1 MAETGLSFAEIFT
14 VFFYYYSLSLSTLIV
29 FIKSFF
35 HRGDVSEKSQ
45 GHAWNPN
52 SMMRDLVIEGLSILS

>member
-29 FIKSFF
+29 FIKQLLPQ
-35 HRGDVSEKSQ
+35 RRCIRKKSGSCMEPKQ
-45 GHAWNPN
+45 YDGRSRN
-52 SMMRDLVIEGLSILS
+52 